1 MSSLLVDGLLKT
13 IAMFHP
19 EYAPMIDFVINHEDQ
34 IEKLAPIAAA
44 AEKEGPGAFAAAEE
58 HAPELATAI
67 KNFVDSI
74 PGTAANAAEA
84 QATIAKHREIVTR
97 HMTGA
102 AQAQAAES
110 STSWMDENQTTS
122 TDSRVGGN

>member
-1 MSSLLVDGLLKT
+1 MSLLVDGLLKT
-13 IAMFHP
+13 IAAFHP
-19 EYAPMIDFVINHEDQ
+19 EYAPMIDFVINHETE

-58 HAPELATAI
+58 HAPELAAAI

-74 PGTAANAAEA
+74 PGTASTAAEA
-84 QATIAKHREIVTR
+84 QAKIAKHREVVTR
-97 HMTGA
+97 HLTGA
-102 AQAQAAES
+102 AQVEATG
-110 STSWMDENQTTS
+110 STSWMADDNPTTS

>member
-1 MSSLLVDGLLKT
+1 MSLLVDGLLKT
-13 IAMFHP
+13 ISFLHP
-19 EYAPMIDFVINHEDQ
+19 EYAPMIDFVLNHEDQ

-44 AEKEGPGAFAAAEE
+44 AAKEGPGAFAAAEE

-67 KNFVDSI
+67 RNFVDSI
-74 PGTAANAAEA
+74 PGTAANADEA

-97 HMTGA
+97 HISGA
-102 AQAQAAES
+102 AQADAAG
-110 STSWMDENQTTS
+110 TASWVDTNPTTS